1 MRTGSF
7 DVQYFPGEELQ
18 NRRKECE
25 KVKQEMLRGFDVIS
39 ADGISFYVKEKN
51 ANVTDDVLHL
61 LFSVSYVEYR
71 EPAQP
76 KMEEL
81 DKNIEVEE

>member
-1 MRTGSF
+1 M
-7 DVQYFPGEELQ
+7 
-18 NRRKECE
+18 
-25 KVKQEMLRGFDVIS
+25 IS

-71 EPAQP
+71 ESAHP

-81 DKNIEVEE
+81 ERKIETEE